1 MMAKKLSS
9 FLLGLVILLT
19 LTVPASAAQNQ
30 TITVDPINVMVGGKV
45 FLPTDVVGKNVP
57 VFVYNGT
64 TYAPLRALAE
74 AYGLTVGYNAEKRL
88 ATVNGTPSADFVG
101 TKGTA
106 QALTKRTSLSVSPI
120 NIEVNGTVFQP
131 KDVNGNTVS
140 LFVYSGTTYAP
151 LRALAEAYGLT
162 VGYDSEKKLATV
174 DFVTPS
180 VTVSG
185 KLSAGGAAQ
194 PAQDCGGEWCGV
206 LQRTLVFP
214 Y

>member
-19 LTVPASAAQNQ
+19 LTVSASAVQNQ

-185 KLSAGGAAQ
+185 KLSDAVQ
-194 PAQDCGGEWCGV
+194 P
-206 LQRTLVFP
+206 L
-214 Y
+214 